1 MMLILAAAYYKIS
14 VTYSQPTLCIIK
26 CIITEEIL
34 NPPLSELEKRDIN
47 TLFKEFGEVIDVQNK
62 AYALS
67 DCCEQFERYLEKS
80 DHEGTL
86 FSNSEKKS
94 TLMIQTVIAQRVKYY
109 FSQDS
114 NPQPL
119 SS

>member
-1 MMLILAAAYYKIS
+1 MK
-14 VTYSQPTLCIIK
+14 
-26 CIITEEIL
+26 
-34 NPPLSELEKRDIN
+34 KRDIN
-47 TLFKEFGEVIDVQNK
+47 TLFKDFVEIIDVQNK

-80 DHEGTL
+80 DHKGTL

-94 TLMIQTVIAQRVKYY
+94 TLMIQTVIGQRVKYY

-114 NPQPL
+114 NQQRL

>member
-1 MMLILAAAYYKIS
+1 M
-14 VTYSQPTLCIIK
+14 
-26 CIITEEIL
+26 
-34 NPPLSELEKRDIN
+34 NPPLSELEKGDIN
-47 TLFKEFGEVIDVQNK
+47 TLFKEFVETIDIQNK

-67 DCCEQFERYLEKS
+67 DCREQFERYLDKS
-80 DHEGTL
+80 DHKATL

-94 TLMIQTVIAQRVKYY
+94 TLIIQTVIGQRVKYY

-114 NPQPL
+114 NPEPL